1 VANTGALMDSIH
13 FETLPKSRGFLARA
27 LLQRKRGLGE
37 GTIPRIS
44 ADVAPM
50 MIDPQHLAAYRA
62 LTAHEAGD
70 RLPLCF
76 PHILGAPLHGVLLT
90 SASFPLPAMGLIH
103 VANRIEQHRTIAM
116 DEALAIT
123 CWVDGHRAV
132 ANGIEFDLMTS
143 MTSSGEVVWESV
155 TTILA
160 IASKK
165 GGGGKKKA
173 RPFKPGGVAPELTR
187 TAIWSLRSDLGR
199 RYAKISGDFNPIH
212 LYPLTAKLFGFK
224 QPIMHGMWSLARCA
238 AELAS
243 DVATPHQRLDV
254 RFKRPVFLPGRVL
267 FGSRKRE
274 EDEGTTFRLASADGR
289 IPHLEGVLHALV

>member
-1 VANTGALMDSIH
+1 MDSIH

-27 LLQRKRGLGE
+27 LLQRKRGLAQ

-50 MIDPQHLAAYRA
+50 VVDPTRLAAYRA
-62 LTAHEAGD
+62 LTADEVND

-103 VANRIEQHRTIAM
+103 VANRIEQHRAIAI

-123 CWVDGHRAV
+123 CWVDGHREV
-132 ANGIEFDLMTS
+132 AKGIEFDLMTS
-143 MTSSGEVVWESV
+143 ITSSGDVVWESV
-155 TTILA
+155 TTIL
-160 IASKK
+160 SLVPNK
-165 GGGGKKKA
+165 GGGGKKKV
-173 RPFKPGGVAPELTR
+173 RPFDPGGIAPEVIR
-187 TAIWSLRSDLGR
+187 TAIWSLKPDLGR
-199 RYAKISGDFNPIH
+199 RYANVSGDFNPIH
-212 LYPLTAKLFGFK
+212 LYPVTAKLFGFK
-224 QPIMHGMWSLARCA
+224 RPIIHGMWSLARCA

-243 DVATPHQRLDV
+243 DVMAPHQCLDV

-267 FGSRKRE
+267 FGARKRA
-274 EDEGTTFRLASADGR
+274 EDGGTAFRLASADGR
-289 IPHLEGVLHALV
+289 IPHLEGVLHSPV